1 MYSSEAQVSHQEG
14 HLVCKNLTPEISKCF
29 LRQETCE
36 VLGLTDDNHGKI
48 GQLDSLCYFIVITQT
63 MITVSKTAISQHK
76 KNIMGRRVTQNRGRI
91 MRRTQ
96 SQGNVPIRRQVRCQ
110 CGSLAI

>member
-76 KNIMGRRVTQNRGRI
+76 KKT
-91 MRRTQ
+91 
-96 SQGNVPIRRQVRCQ
+96 SW
-110 CGSLAI
+110 ADE